1 MAQIKVAVLDDYQQA
16 PKPHFDGLRSA
27 GYEIV
32 TFTDT
37 LLPYNHP
44 DTPENVKDA
53 LAEHNNIEIRGFGTF
68 KVRERKS
75 RLARN
80 PRTGDP
86 VEVPPRAVPVFKPS
100 KDLRAL
106 VEERPLSV

>member
-16 PKPHFDGLRSA
+16 SKPHFDGLRSA

-44 DTPENVKDA
+44 DTPENIKDA
-53 LAEHNNIEIRGFGTF
+53 LAE
-68 KVRERKS
+68 
-75 RLARN
+75 RLAPFTIICMLYKN
-80 PRTGDP
+80 TGG
-86 VEVPPRAVPVFKPS
+86 VPSPSRAH
-100 KDLRAL
+100 DT
-106 VEERPLSV
+106 